1 MGRRPLRFLHT
12 SDVHLGSHG
21 YHGAATHHRHCVCPL
36 LAVDA
41 LAREHGV
48 DGVLV
53 MGDLFDHARVDET
66 LVGKA
71 FGVLDG
77 FPGVTVLIVGNHDV
91 HDDSSLYR
99 RHGHVVSGS
108 HTVFF
113 DELHGTTSELFDGD
127 LVLWGKAM
135 DEHSA
140 RYRPLHG
147 VPGRPDADAW
157 YLVLGHGLHIG
168 DDSVDGAGR
177 SSLIT
182 AADIMEFDENSQA
195 VDAKARA
202 AYSER
207 FIHGEIYRA
216 RPDVKSAIHSH
227 SSEVLPFSLT
237 DTPMVATI
245 STAGFLGSAP
255 TPVFDIR
262 DSEGE
267 RNGTLVNTAK
277 IGAAMA
283 KSMGDR
289 SVVLLR
295 GHGMAVAGPDIPTT
309 VFRAVYARLNAQAQ
323 LESLRL
329 GKPNGLNAFEAE
341 RPVPP
346 ERPWELWVARVTG
359 GGKP

>member
-1 MGRRPLRFLHT
+1 VGRRPLRFLHT

-77 FPGVTVLIVGNHDV
+77 FPGATVLIVGNHDV

-108 HTVFF
+108 ETVFF
-113 DELHGTTSELFDGD
+113 DELHGTTTALFDGE

-157 YLVLGHGLHIG
+157 YVVLGHGLHIG

-182 AADIMEFDENSQA
+182 AADI
-195 VDAKARA
+195 A
-202 AYSER
+202 ATGADYVALG
-207 FIHGEIYRA
+207 HHH
-216 RPDVKSAIHSH
+216 V
-227 SSEVLPFSLT
+227 LT
-237 DTPMVATI
+237 DVSAGGV
-245 STAGFLGSAP
+245 TAFYSGAP
-255 TPVFDIR
+255 TGYPGGQALVVDLHPDHGVRATPVPVPVF
-262 DSEGE
+262 
-267 RNGTLVNTAK
+267 
-277 IGAAMA
+277 
-283 KSMGDR
+283 
-289 SVVLLR
+289 
-295 GHGMAVAGPDIPTT
+295 
-309 VFRAVYARLNAQAQ
+309 
-323 LESLRL
+323 
-329 GKPNGLNAFEAE
+329 EACSC
-341 RPVPP
+341 
-346 ERPWELWVARVTG
+346 
-359 GGKP
+359 

>member
-1 MGRRPLRFLHT
+1 MLKSVAGTICRHRRFPLAAPA
-12 SDVHLGSHG
+12 VIAAVLGLSP
-21 YHGAATHHRHCVCPL
+21 A
-36 LAVDA
+36 A
-41 LAREHGV
+41 LAQAPAASTVTPEQA
-48 DGVLV
+48 D
-53 MGDLFDHARVDET
+53 AR
-66 LVGKA
+66 
-71 FGVLDG
+71 
-77 FPGVTVLIVGNHDV
+77 IVA
-91 HDDSSLYR
+91 
-99 RHGHVVSGS
+99 
-108 HTVFF
+108 
-113 DELHGTTSELFDGD
+113 D
-127 LVLWGKAM
+127 LVLANHILADQGVVDAFG
-135 DEHSA
+135 HISA
-140 RYRPLHG
+140 R
-147 VPGRPDADAW
+147 
-157 YLVLGHGLHIG
+157 
-168 DDSVDGAGR
+168 SVKNPRHYYMGAAKAPA
-177 SSLIT
+177 LIT